1 MEQPPIIKTSRLSE
15 MKELTKEGQAGL
27 LTIMLNDEIQ
37 ALLANELNYRVLS
50 EMVAQ
55 DASQRNLAGM
65 EKTRKWVEANKKQI
79 KIIREFIKEIE
90 NGKYKI

>member
-1 MEQPPIIKTSRLSE
+1 MEQTPTIKISNLTE
-15 MKELTKEGQAGL
+15 IKELTKEGQAGL
-27 LTIMLNDEIQ
+27 LTIILNDEIQ
-37 ALLANELNYRVLS
+37 ALLTNEINYRVLS
-50 EMVAQ
+50 ELV
-55 DASQRNLAGM
+55 DKNTSQGNLAGM